1 MCKKEK
7 GKKETLKKIYKNGKK
22 KLKKR
27 GQKNSPHK
35 DVDQT
40 THSSV
45 IAPLVIVHSVTLI
58 IHIETTH

>member
-1 MCKKEK
+1 MC
-7 GKKETLKKIYKNGKK
+7 KKETLKKIYKNGKK

-45 IAPLVIVHSVTLI
+45 LIPLVKILQRLL
-58 IHIETTH
+58 HIYK